1 MRVTD
6 AKIKRILEKDYS
18 EAHIAEGQ
26 EWYTGQGVF
35 LDPYQTKQLLLELM
49 ESHKLAVKSA
59 RMLRNAIDE
68 ELAQYRITDNLFQS
82 VLDLGERL
90 SIIELYAEEYIRVS
104 RHMNDC
110 KDELESSYSET
121 DDDLPF

>member
-6 AKIKRILEKDYS
+6 AKIKKILEKDYS
-18 EAHIAEGQ
+18 NAHIAEGQ
-26 EWYTGQGVF
+26 EWYNGQGVF
-35 LDPYQTKQLLLELM
+35 LDRYQTKQLLLKLM
-49 ESHKLAVKSA
+49 ESHKKSA
-59 RMLRNAIDE
+59 RMLRSVIDE
-68 ELAQYRITDNLFQS
+68 ELGQYRITDNLFQS

-90 SIIELYAEEYIRVS
+90 SIIELYAEEYIRIS

-110 KDELESSYSET
+110 KDELESSYSEN